1 MWGTIV
7 FASLFA
13 VLCARLFG
21 ARRRQIFEEAAVL
34 PLSDDEPTN
43 ARRGEP

>member
-7 FASLFA
+7 FVSLFA

-21 ARRRQIFEEAAVL
+21 ARRRQMFDEAAAL
-34 PLSDDEPTN
+34 PLADDDPV